1 MKLLAVFVLSAAC
14 PGVAASRVSGSP
26 IMELVTM
33 IQKIKAK
40 IEAEGK
46 AEQKSYDK
54 YACWC
59 ERTMDKKA
67 EEMAK
72 AKLKIKALIKLI
84 TKISME
90 IGICTAD
97 ISAHNKNMIKIKAD
111 IDVLV
116 EQRSKG
122 HDEWLAEK
130 SEAEQYMGALEAA
143 INVLSTATQADKG
156 GIISSLQQTK
166 FISVAAGLR
175 G

>member
-1 MKLLAVFVLSAAC
+1 MKLLGLLALSALC
-14 PGVAASRVSGSP
+14 PAVAVSRAASSP

-72 AKLKIKALIKLI
+72 AKLRIKALIKLI
-84 TKISME
+84 KKISME
-90 IGICTAD
+90 IGICTAEMD
-97 ISAHNKNMIKIKAD
+97 ANSKDVVNIKAA
-111 IDVLV
+111 IKTLV
-116 EQRSKG
+116 EQR
-122 HDEWLAEK
+122 
-130 SEAEQYMGALEAA
+130 
-143 INVLSTATQADKG
+143 
-156 GIISSLQQTK
+156 
-166 FISVAAGLR
+166 
-175 G
+175 